1 MIIFIKLNTIFLSN
15 YKGITFFPFIFYRGT
30 LNERFVNHEKI
41 HIRQQLELLVLPF
54 FVIYILHYLIN
65 FIRYA
70 EHDKAYRN
78 IIFEKEAYGNESNLE
93 YLKTRKLFQCFRK

>member
-1 MIIFIKLNTIFLSN
+1 MLIKSN
-15 YKGITFFPFIFYRGT
+15 YLVPTGYRGITMYPFIFYRGN

-41 HIRQQLELLVLPF
+41 HIRQQVELLVLPF
-54 FVIYILHYLIN
+54 FVIYILHYIIN

-78 IIFEKEAYGNESNLE
+78 IIFEKEAYGNEKNLD
-93 YLKTRKLFQCFRK
+93 YLNTRKIFQCFRKQ